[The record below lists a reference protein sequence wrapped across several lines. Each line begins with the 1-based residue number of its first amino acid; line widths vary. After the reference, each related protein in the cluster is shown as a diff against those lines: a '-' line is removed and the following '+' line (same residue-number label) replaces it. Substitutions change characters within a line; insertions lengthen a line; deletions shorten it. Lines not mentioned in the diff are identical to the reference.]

1 VPSSLLWEVF
11 MQKTVGKLASER
23 AITLRCTRLLPL
35 RQKMKH
41 TRFEEDMDK
50 VTVGTNGTQKYM
62 IKA

>member
-1 VPSSLLWEVF
+1 